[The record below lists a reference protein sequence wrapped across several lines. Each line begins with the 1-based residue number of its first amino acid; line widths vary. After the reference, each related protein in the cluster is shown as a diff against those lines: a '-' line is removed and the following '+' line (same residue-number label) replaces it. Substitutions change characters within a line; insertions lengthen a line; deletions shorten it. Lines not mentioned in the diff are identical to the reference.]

1 MLKDVIAA
9 LYSVVVHAFLIITFN
24 LNFAQIV
31 KQDIQS
37 MQQQEPA
44 KQMLIHK

>member
-9 LYSVVVHAFLIITFN
+9 LYSVVVHAFMIITFY

-44 KQMLIHK
+44 KQILLQQ